1 MRTSSVVVFLMQALL
16 GSAAAFSAIP
26 HNPYFFWG
34 GRMESTELIT
44 LKVPRSETE
53 NLFLQRV
60 VQAAIQA
67 YRNDQHGGDKIPTVD
82 GRQSSTH
89 HNEMS
94 HRSIS

>member
-1 MRTSSVVVFLMQALL
+1 
-16 GSAAAFSAIP
+16 
-26 HNPYFFWG
+26 
-34 GRMESTELIT
+34 MESTELIT

-82 GRQSSTH
+82 GRQS
-89 HNEMS
+89 
-94 HRSIS
+94 

>member
-1 MRTSSVVVFLMQALL
+1 
-16 GSAAAFSAIP
+16 
-26 HNPYFFWG
+26 
-34 GRMESTELIT
+34 MESTELIT

-67 YRNDQHGGDKIPTVD
+67 YRNDQHGDDNIHTMD
-82 GRQSSTH
+82 GSQSSPH

-94 HRSIS
+94 HKSIS

>member
-1 MRTSSVVVFLMQALL
+1 
-16 GSAAAFSAIP
+16 
-26 HNPYFFWG
+26 
-34 GRMESTELIT
+34 MESTELIT

-67 YRNDQHGGDKIPTVD
+67 YRHDQHGDDNIHTVD
-82 GRQSSTH
+82 CSQSSSH

-94 HRSIS
+94 HKSIS